1 MSKRIGLSLEAMS
14 SSMHTNLRP
23 DNDVTRH
30 PGEAIPCKELAKR
43 THDLPPAYYRESTDD
58 HLQDEC
64 GVFGVFGHE
73 EAATLTYLGLYA
85 LQHRGQ
91 EGAGIVVNHDGQL
104 KAHRGIGLV
113 SDVFKPHKLARLS
126 GNMAIGHVRYSTFG
140 GSDLKNVQPLP
151 VDYARGSMALGHN
164 GNLVNAKILREQLE
178 DDGSI
183 FQSTTDSEVIIQ
195 LIARSKEDTFL
206 ECVTDALKQIIGAYS
221 ILATNGEVIVAGRD
235 PHGIRP
241 LWLGKLGDA
250 HILASESCA
259 LDIIDADWVREIEPG
274 EVICISE
281 DGIEST
287 FPFAPLTTPRSCIF
301 EYVYVARPDSYIF
314 GQSVDAVRKKL
325 GANLAKVMPVKA
337 DLVMAVPDSSNPA
350 ALGYAHAAGIPFDM
364 GFIRNHYVG
373 RTFIEPDQ
381 HIRDFGVKI
390 KLNPSRTA
398 IEGKTI
404 VLIDDSIVRGTTA
417 RKIVKMLRRCNAKEI
432 HFRISCPPIINSCHY
447 GIDTPNKGKLIAH
460 NMNVEEMREFLGV
473 DSLAFQTIDGLVDAT
488 GIGKEQFCLG
498 CFNNDYPTLTPK
510 EFDSGKVR
518 SRMVDTSMET
528 YGSAQYSVNP

>member
-1 MSKRIGLSLEAMS
+1 MMAIESDDF
-14 SSMHTNLRP
+14 HF
-23 DNDVTRH
+23 
-30 PGEAIPCKELAKR
+30 GEEPIPCKELAK
-43 THDLPPAYYRESTDD
+43 HIDNLPEAYYRRKTDD

-64 GVFGVFGHE
+64 GIFGVFGHE

-91 EGAGIVVNHDGQL
+91 EGAGIVVNDAGQL
-104 KAHRGIGLV
+104 KAHRGIGRV
-113 SDVFKPHKLARLS
+113 SEVFKPHKLARLR

-140 GSDLKNVQPLP
+140 TSDLKNVQPLP

-164 GNLVNAKILREQLE
+164 GNLVNAKKLREQLE
-178 DDGSI
+178 DDGAI

-195 LIARSKEDTFL
+195 LIARSKEEQFVD
-206 ECVTDALKQIIGAYS
+206 CVTEALKKVIGAFS
-221 ILATNGEVIVAGRD
+221 ILATNGDVIVAGRD

-274 EVICISE
+274 EVICIS
-281 DGIEST
+281 DSGVES
-287 FPFAPLTTPRSCIF
+287 FHPFEPVVARSCIF

-314 GQSVDAVRKKL
+314 GQSVDVVRKKL
-325 GANLAKVMPVKA
+325 GANLAKVQPVEA

-350 ALGYAHAAGIPFDM
+350 ALGYAHESGIPFDM

-390 KLNPSRTA
+390 KLNPSRSA
-398 IEGKTI
+398 IEGKKI
-404 VLIDDSIVRGTTA
+404 ILIDDSIVRGTTA
-417 RKIVKMLRRCNAKEI
+417 KKIVKMLNRCGAKEI

-447 GIDTPNKGKLIAH
+447 GIDTPDKEKLIAY
-460 NMNVEEMREFLGV
+460 NMEVEEMREHLGV
-473 DSLAFQTIDGLVDAT
+473 ESLAFQSIEGLVDAT
-488 GIGKEQFCLG
+488 GVSKEQFCLG

-510 EFDSGKVR
+510 EFDSGLIR
-518 SRMVDTSMET
+518 RRMVDTSTEAYDT
-528 YGSAQYSVNP
+528 EAFNITT